1 MSMRNTF
8 KILFYAKKNAP
19 LRNGNIPIMGR
30 ITLNGERTQI
40 STRQSVPLK
49 LWNASLGRAVGRSSQ
64 ALLVNE
70 QLDRI
75 HYRIEHCYHMLLCE
89 QVPVTPCMIKERYW
103 GIDQRKHGLLDFF
116 RRHNDEF
123 FRMVGISRS
132 KTTYYKYRSVYRHL
146 ERFIPEHY
154 GCNDIHFKEIDRKFL
169 ADFHR
174 YMMLECNRKKNTT
187 WVYMIAFKHILML
200 AREHGYMDRNP
211 FADYKLSC
219 ESVARNYLSMPELR
233 SIIRLRPESPTL
245 QLIRDAFLFSC
256 FTGLSYIDLRRLT
269 PRHLQRTRDCL
280 WIHTFRQKTGVPVHI
295 RLFDVACA
303 IVRKYLP
310 EECDRR
316 IFDLPT
322 NGWCNACLER
332 LMAMA
337 GISRRITFHAARHTF
352 ATTITLSQGMA
363 IETISELLGHKSV
376 RTTQIYAKITLS
388 KLERDMMLL
397 SKKIDR
403 LYQNP
408 VTVEF

>member
-49 LWNASLGRAVGRSSQ
+49 LWNASLGRAIGRSSQ

-89 QVPVTPCMIKERYW
+89 QTPVTLCMIKERYL
-103 GIDQRKHGLLDFF
+103 GTDRQKHGLLDFF
-116 RRHNDEF
+116 RRHNEEF

-154 GCNDIHFKEIDRKFL
+154 GCNDLYFREIDRKFL

-174 YMMLECNRKKNTT
+174 YMVLECNRKKNTT

-211 FADYKLSC
+211 FADYKLNC
-219 ESVARNYLSMPELR
+219 ESVTRNYLSMPELR
-233 SIIRLRPESPTL
+233 SIIRLSPESPTL

-269 PRHLQRTRDCL
+269 PRHLQRTHDCL
-280 WIHTFRQKTGVPVHI
+280 WIHTFRQKTGTPVHI
-295 RLFDVACA
+295 RLFDVAHA
-303 IVRKYLP
+303 IVRKYLSDG
-310 EECDRR
+310 CDTP

-322 NGWCNACLER
+322 NGWCNSCLER
-332 LMAMA
+332 LMSMA
-337 GISRRITFHAARHTF
+337 GITRRITFHAARHTF

>member
-1 MSMRNTF
+1 MRNTF

-49 LWNASLGRAVGRSSQ
+49 LWNASLGRAIGRSSQ

-89 QVPVTPCMIKERYW
+89 QTPVTLCMIKERYL
-103 GIDQRKHGLLDFF
+103 GTDRQKHGLLDFF
-116 RRHNDEF
+116 RRHNEEF

-154 GCNDIHFKEIDRKFL
+154 GCNDLYFREIDRKFL

-174 YMMLECNRKKNTT
+174 YMVLECNRKKNTT

-211 FADYKLSC
+211 FADYKLNC
-219 ESVARNYLSMPELR
+219 ESVTRNYLSMPELR
-233 SIIRLRPESPTL
+233 SIIRLSPESPTL

-269 PRHLQRTRDCL
+269 PRHLQRTHDCL
-280 WIHTFRQKTGVPVHI
+280 WIHTFRQKTGTPVHI
-295 RLFDVACA
+295 RLFDVAHA
-303 IVRKYLP
+303 IVRKYLSDG
-310 EECDRR
+310 CDTP

-322 NGWCNACLER
+322 NGWCNSCLER
-332 LMAMA
+332 LMSMA
-337 GISRRITFHAARHTF
+337 GITRRITFHAARHTF

>member
-1 MSMRNTF
+1 MRNTF

-49 LWNASLGRAVGRSSQ
+49 LWNASLGRAIGRSSQ

-75 HYRIEHCYHMLLCE
+75 HYRIEHCYNMLLCE
-89 QVPVTPCMIKERYW
+89 QTPVTLCMIKERYL
-103 GIDQRKHGLLDFF
+103 GTDRQKHGLLDFF
-116 RRHNDEF
+116 RRHNEEF

-146 ERFIPEHY
+146 ERFIPQHY
-154 GCNDIHFKEIDRKFL
+154 GCNDLYFREIDRKFL

-174 YMMLECNRKKNTT
+174 YMVLECNRKKNTT

-211 FADYKLSC
+211 FADYKLNC
-219 ESVARNYLSMPELR
+219 ESVTRNYLSMPELR
-233 SIIRLRPESPTL
+233 SIIRLSPESPTL

-269 PRHLQRTRDCL
+269 PRHLQRTHDCL
-280 WIHTFRQKTGVPVHI
+280 WIHTFRQKTGTPVHI
-295 RLFDVACA
+295 RLFDVAHA
-303 IVRKYLP
+303 IVRKYLSDG
-310 EECDRR
+310 CDTP

-322 NGWCNACLER
+322 NGWCNSCLER
-332 LMAMA
+332 LMSMA
-337 GISRRITFHAARHTF
+337 GITRRITFHAARHTF